1 MGQVKRAMPLS
12 VGTSAPD
19 FTLKTKTETGLADV
33 TLSSHQGKENV
44 VLLFYPGAFTGVCT
58 KEMCDV
64 TSGLDK
70 YKTANAQV
78 YGVSNDTPFVLDE
91 WSKKLQIGFPLLSD
105 FQKEVIKAYDVVWPN
120 FAGLGE
126 GTARAV
132 FVIDKAGVIRYAEQ
146 TPTLLDLPDFE
157 AVEKTLAEL

>member
-1 MGQVKRAMPLS
+1 MPLP
-12 VGTSAPD
+12 VGTPAPD
-19 FTLKTKTETGLADV
+19 FTLKTKTDTGLQDIK
-33 TLSSHQGKENV
+33 LSDHLGKDNV

-70 YKTANAQV
+70 YKNANAQV
-78 YGVSNDTPFVLDE
+78 YGLSNDTPFVLAE
-91 WSKKLQIGFPLLSD
+91 WSKQLKIGFPLLSD
-105 FQKEVIKAYDVVWPN
+105 FQKEVGRAYEVVWPD

-132 FVIDKAGVIRYAEQ
+132 FVIDKEGTIQYSEQ
-146 TPTLLDLPDFE
+146 TPTLLDLPNFE
-157 AVEKTLAEL
+157 AVEAALASLA

>member
-1 MGQVKRAMPLS
+1 M
-12 VGTSAPD
+12 
-19 FTLKTKTETGLADV
+19 
-33 TLSSHQGKENV
+33 
-44 VLLFYPGAFTGVCT
+44 
-58 KEMCDV
+58 
-64 TSGLDK
+64 
-70 YKTANAQV
+70 
-78 YGVSNDTPFVLDE
+78 
-91 WSKKLQIGFPLLSD
+91 
-105 FQKEVIKAYDVVWPN
+105 IKAYDVVWPN